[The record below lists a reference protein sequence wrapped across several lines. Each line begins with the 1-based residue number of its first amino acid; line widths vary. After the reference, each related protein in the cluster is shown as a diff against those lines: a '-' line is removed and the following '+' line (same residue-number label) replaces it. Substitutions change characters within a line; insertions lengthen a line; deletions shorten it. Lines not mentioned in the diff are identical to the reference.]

1 MRLAN
6 GAEIVYLEVRPG
18 HRGERKWV
26 GKVLAHLPLNPLHP
40 YVVWG
45 VASSDEDEHVFDCF
59 AGDYFEHQSTA
70 RAAYLERSEEHTSE
84 LQSRENLVCRLLLE
98 KKKFKLSSCIRF

>member
-70 RAAYLERSEEHTSE
+70 RAAYLER
-84 LQSRENLVCRLLLE
+84 RV
-98 KKKFKLSSCIRF
+98 